1 MKLCFTERLGIF
13 WNKEDDYKIYKTNM
27 QDEYLIIF
35 ERNETLAQEEIDV
48 VKQVILFLI
57 SIYQRKKQKV
67 QNHVFKHSCIW
78 QQSY

>member
-1 MKLCFTERLGIF
+1 
-13 WNKEDDYKIYKTNM
+13 M

-67 QNHVFKHSCIW
+67 QNHVFKHSCI
-78 QQSY
+78 